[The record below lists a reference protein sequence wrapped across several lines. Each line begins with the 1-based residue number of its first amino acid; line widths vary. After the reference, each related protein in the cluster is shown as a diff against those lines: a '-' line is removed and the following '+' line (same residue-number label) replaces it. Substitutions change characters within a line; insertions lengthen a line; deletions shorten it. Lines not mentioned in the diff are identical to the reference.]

1 MNKVDYLKLSE
12 QYVSFLVASAGVSIT
27 VLTLVLTFGIKSTI
41 VDLRS
46 FLVAALV
53 ISTISCFIGA
63 QMMAETAASFS
74 HLKDNPLNA
83 KPVNPTPEENSPNAK
98 TENSIF
104 SRGRSPEDIPS
115 SERLFLLAST
125 NIFITVILLLFA
137 LMLLPTA
144 SEKVESSSIRLISVS
159 VFLLVVICASVW
171 MFLAVI
177 YRMDVKGG
185 LLTSVIVFIIG
196 LLVGGIFSY
205 LPTSK
210 EHSLWAT
217 FIPIGVFSVA
227 VLFRF
232 AWLFSDSGKVGSTN
246 KDYTLDICFFIF
258 PITFS
263 YVSLV
268 VAGMKMM
275 YGK

>member
-27 VLTLVLTFGIKSTI
+27 VLTLVLTFGSKSTE

-46 FLVAALV
+46 FLIAALV
-53 ISTISCFIGA
+53 VSTISCFIGA

-74 HLKDNPLNA
+74 HLKENPPKAILN
-83 KPVNPTPEENSPNAK
+83 NSTPKESPP
-98 TENSIF
+98 EVIPDNSIF
-104 SRGRSPEDIPS
+104 SRGRSPKDIPS
-115 SERLFLLAST
+115 GEHLFLLAST

-137 LMLLPTA
+137 LMLLPPA
-144 SEKVESSSIRLISVS
+144 SEKVEPNSIRLISVL
-159 VFLLVVICASVW
+159 VFLFVVVCALFW

-185 LLTSVIVFIIG
+185 LRASVIVFIIG
-196 LLVGGIFSY
+196 LLVGGVVSY
-205 LPTSK
+205 FPTSK
-210 EHSLWAT
+210 EQLLWAT
-217 FIPIGVFSVA
+217 FIPIGFFSAA
-227 VLFRF
+227 VLLRF
-232 AWLFSDSGKVGSTN
+232 AWLFSDSGKARSP
-246 KDYTLDICFFIF
+246 KAYILDICFFIF